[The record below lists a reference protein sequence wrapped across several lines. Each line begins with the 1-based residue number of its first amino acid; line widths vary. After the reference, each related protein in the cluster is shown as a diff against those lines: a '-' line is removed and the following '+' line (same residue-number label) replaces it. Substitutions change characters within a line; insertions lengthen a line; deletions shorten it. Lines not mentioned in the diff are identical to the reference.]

1 MSGLTILII
10 ITLYFLVLIG
20 IMYAT
25 SKNANNDTFFTGE
38 RKSPWF
44 IVAYG
49 MIGASLSGVTFIS
62 VPGWVGDAAS
72 QFSYMQMV
80 LGYLAGYIVIAY
92 VLLPIYYKSNL
103 TSIYT
108 YLNDRFGTVS
118 HKTGAII
125 FLGSRIIGAS
135 VRLLLVAGV
144 LDAFVFSKWHIPFEA
159 TVVIS
164 IALIWLYTNKGGIKT
179 IIWTDTLQTTFM
191 IGAVVVACIV
201 IGRQLHL
208 FDTGIIQEISNSGYS
223 KIFFTE
229 DINAKNHFL
238 KYFLGG
244 MFITIGMT
252 GLDQDMMQKNLTCKS
267 LKDAQKNMLVFSVI
281 LVFVNLLFLGLGAM
295 LYMYSKTTGI
305 GADVSASDHLF
316 PSIALASETGNL
328 LGILFIVGLIAAA
341 YSSAD
346 SALTSLTTSISF
358 DLLNIEKRAKD
369 TQQKIRQRVHIGVSV
384 LIILVIIILRY
395 STQKSAIDAIM
406 FFAGF
411 TYGPLIGLFGFGILT
426 KRKIKDQITPIVAGI
441 SIFISII
448 LSIFSKGGMLIEK
461 GQPGLLGDYILGHE
475 LIIINALIT
484 FGLLYLLSSRSS
496 VVSIESESILD
507 Q

>member
-1 MSGLTILII
+1 
-10 ITLYFLVLIG
+10 
-20 IMYAT
+20 
-25 SKNANNDTFFTGE
+25 
-38 RKSPWF
+38 
-44 IVAYG
+44 
-49 MIGASLSGVTFIS
+49 
-62 VPGWVGDAAS
+62 
-72 QFSYMQMV
+72 
-80 LGYLAGYIVIAY
+80 
-92 VLLPIYYKSNL
+92 
-103 TSIYT
+103 
-108 YLNDRFGTVS
+108 
-118 HKTGAII
+118 
-125 FLGSRIIGAS
+125 
-135 VRLLLVAGV
+135 
-144 LDAFVFSKWHIPFEA
+144 
-159 TVVIS
+159 
-164 IALIWLYTNKGGIKT
+164 
-179 IIWTDTLQTTFM
+179 
-191 IGAVVVACIV
+191 
-201 IGRQLHL
+201 
-208 FDTGIIQEISNSGYS
+208 
-223 KIFFTE
+223 
-229 DINAKNHFL
+229 
-238 KYFLGG
+238 